1 MVHEFTDMF
10 VKVDNKWT
18 FYGKFRLSSIIQKME
33 GGWKV
38 LHQHGSFPDSKAAE
52 GEAFSVDALK
62 SENIKLQKAVK
73 VRTAELEEKNRE
85 LEIETALER
94 VRVRSMA
101 MHKTSELQEVI
112 HTVHQELLKLN
123 LGIHGGSFIAIN
135 SEIDKELHCW
145 GSGGTA
151 DTSEEV
157 HIPYFN
163 KPFYTNLV
171 KRIKKAPGFFTEV
184 YSQKE
189 KKEFFSF
196 LFKHEPWSKLKAK
209 EKKETLSSPGG
220 YTRSCCVSK
229 HTSIFII
236 NHFGEKFS
244 TAENEIL
251 KRFGKVFEQTYTRFL
266 DLQKA
271 EAQAREA
278 QIEAALERV
287 RSTSLAMHRSDEL
300 NQVILAVSKNLQ
312 DLGIEMENRATAIFT
327 FVAGSKDYYQR
338 VASPIYN
345 SVISFLT
352 PYIDHP
358 VQNDIWNARQ
368 NGTEFYAKS
377 YTVKEKNSLFKF
389 LFDLPALKS
398 MPQAEKKKALAFKYY
413 DVAIAFAKNSAII
426 LVSHSGIPL
435 TENENEILK
444 RFAKVFEQSYTRFL
458 DLQKAEAQARESEIE
473 LALERVRARTM
484 AMQKSEELKEV
495 IQTVY
500 DQFIQLNIN
509 IEHTGF
515 ILDYKER
522 DDMFIWLAD

>member
-1 MVHEFTDMF
+1 MIQTKIKTMKLTKQLDAEIKKFMKTYWDTYLKGDLKTWATFLPADYKNIGGTEEEIWNSKKEILGYTKRMINQMVGQMEIRNTKYQIFPYDPYFMVHEFTEVF
-10 VKVDNKWT
+10 VKVDTKWA
-18 FYGKFRLSSIIQKME
+18 FYGKFRLSSIIQKLE

-52 GEAFSVDALK
+52 GEAFSVDQLK

-73 VRTAELEEKNRE
+73 VRTTELEEKNRE

-157 HIPYFN
+157 HVPYYN

-171 KRIKKAPGFFTEV
+171 KRIKKAPGFFTEI

-209 EKKETLSSPGG
+209 EKKEFLSSPGG

-229 HTSIFII
+229 HSSIFII

-244 TAENEIL
+244 AAENEIL

-271 EAQAREA
+271 EAQ
-278 QIEAALERV
+278 
-287 RSTSLAMHRSDEL
+287 T
-300 NQVILAVSKNLQ
+300 
-312 DLGIEMENRATAIFT
+312 
-327 FVAGSKDYYQR
+327 
-338 VASPIYN
+338 
-345 SVISFLT
+345 
-352 PYIDHP
+352 
-358 VQNDIWNARQ
+358 
-368 NGTEFYAKS
+368 
-377 YTVKEKNSLFKF
+377 
-389 LFDLPALKS
+389 
-398 MPQAEKKKALAFKYY
+398 
-413 DVAIAFAKNSAII
+413 
-426 LVSHSGIPL
+426 
-435 TENENEILK
+435 
-444 RFAKVFEQSYTRFL
+444 
-458 DLQKAEAQARESEIE
+458 RESQIE

-484 AMQKSEELKEV
+484 AMQKSDELSETCFLLFEQFKDWERSV
-495 IQTVY
+495 TSYALESLRKKRISWNCIQHFTAH
-500 DQFIQLNIN
+500 N
-509 IEHTGF
+509 G
-515 ILDYKER
+515 KKR
-522 DDMFIWLAD
+522 